1 MVLQNSLYE
10 IERKECTE
18 KGAKYQLSLNGT
30 HFIYKAHFPGL
41 PITPGV
47 CLVQIGLEVASDYL
61 ERTME
66 IDRVN
71 NVKFLSVLSPQDV
84 HGNVVYELMKVT
96 EEESNRQKVQ
106 MCVYD
111 EQVTY
116 AKISMTLKPV

>member
-1 MVLQNSLYE
+1 MKLLNDLYSIISRTCGE
-10 IERKECTE
+10 GRCDFTIE
-18 KGAKYQLSLNGT
+18 LNPQ

-96 EEESNRQKVQ
+96 EEEPNRQKVQ